1 MFTGEGKKFKT
12 PTHIYRHVYT
22 YTKKKEKELPVNLKT
37 TKHAP
42 LYTHKTTPTHTH
54 TTINISN
61 IKEG

>member
-42 LYTHKTTPTHTH
+42 LFLFFFPGVCLLWSVLPFF
-54 TTINISN
+54 NI
-61 IKEG
+61 